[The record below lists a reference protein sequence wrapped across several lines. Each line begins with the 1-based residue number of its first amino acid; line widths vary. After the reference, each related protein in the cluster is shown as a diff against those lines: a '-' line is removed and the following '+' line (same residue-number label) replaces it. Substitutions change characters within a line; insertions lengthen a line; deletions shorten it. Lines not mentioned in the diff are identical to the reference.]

1 MAATPSKTDLFES
14 FKNLKVA
21 IVGDVMVDAY
31 IYGHVDRI
39 SPEAPVPVL
48 LVNRREQRPGGAA
61 NVAMNIKAMGAT
73 PLLISM
79 VGDDSDGSALLNLL
93 EDKNIA
99 SGYIAKDPGRVTTT
113 KTRIIAK
120 GHQMMRLDHENSN
133 EISEELENIL
143 LEHIATVVK
152 EETPDVLIFQDYN
165 KGLLTEKIIRGA
177 TMICLNNNI
186 PVAVDPKK
194 RHFSSYQMCTLFKPN
209 LGEISDNLLQEID
222 PKDIES
228 LRAAAL
234 SLNERLHNGI
244 TLITLSDKGVF
255 LHSGEHTL
263 LEPAHVRDVADVSG
277 AGDTVISIAALCL
290 AARTSLPTLAALS
303 NLAGGIVCEYQ
314 GVVSIDEAR
323 LAREARQH
331 GIV

>member
-79 VGDDSDGSALLNLL
+79 VGDDRDGSALLNLL

-234 SLNERLHNGI
+234 SL
-244 TLITLSDKGVF
+244 
-255 LHSGEHTL
+255 
-263 LEPAHVRDVADVSG
+263 
-277 AGDTVISIAALCL
+277 
-290 AARTSLPTLAALS
+290 
-303 NLAGGIVCEYQ
+303 
-314 GVVSIDEAR
+314 
-323 LAREARQH
+323 
-331 GIV
+331 

>member
-1 MAATPSKTDLFES
+1 MKQSTELFES
-14 FKNLKVA
+14 FKKLKVA
-21 IVGDVMVDAY
+21 IVGDVMADAY

-48 LVNRREQRPGGAA
+48 LVNRREQRAGGAA
-61 NVAMNIKAMGAT
+61 NVAMNISAMGAT
-73 PLLISM
+73 PLLISV
-79 VGDDSDGSALLNLL
+79 VGDDRDGNALINLL
-93 EDKNIA
+93 EEKGIT
-99 SGYIAKDPGRVTTT
+99 SGYIAKDPSRTTTT

-133 EISEELENIL
+133 EISEELESIIL
-143 LEHIATVVK
+143 DHIATVIQ
-152 EETPDVLIFQDYN
+152 EESPDVLIFQDYN
-165 KGLLTEKIIRGA
+165 KGLLTEKIIRSA
-177 TMICLNNNI
+177 TMSCLNSNI

-222 PKDIES
+222 PQDMES
-228 LRAAAL
+228 LKAAAL

-255 LHSGEHTL
+255 LHSGAHTL
-263 LEPAHVRDVADVSG
+263 IEPAHVRDVADVSG

-290 AARTSLPTLAALS
+290 AARTDLPTLAALS

-314 GVVSIDEAR
+314 GVVSIDAAR
-323 LAREARQH
+323 LAKEAHQH
-331 GIV
+331 GII